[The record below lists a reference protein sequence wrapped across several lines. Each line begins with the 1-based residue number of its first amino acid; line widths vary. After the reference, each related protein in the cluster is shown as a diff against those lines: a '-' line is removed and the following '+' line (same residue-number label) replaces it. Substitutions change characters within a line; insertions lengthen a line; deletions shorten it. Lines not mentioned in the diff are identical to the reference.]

1 MRIESGA
8 EKSRGLFVF
17 RFRVL
22 VGFFTIIWGMF
33 FLMLWDHYYY
43 AYCRFSLNNYTRSLS
58 GFISYVFS
66 VEGWMLLYYILF
78 IISFL

>member
-22 VGFFTIIWGMF
+22 AGF
-33 FLMLWDHYYY
+33 
-43 AYCRFSLNNYTRSLS
+43 
-58 GFISYVFS
+58 
-66 VEGWMLLYYILF
+66 LLLF
-78 IISFL
+78 GEFSFLCYGTTTTTLTAHFP